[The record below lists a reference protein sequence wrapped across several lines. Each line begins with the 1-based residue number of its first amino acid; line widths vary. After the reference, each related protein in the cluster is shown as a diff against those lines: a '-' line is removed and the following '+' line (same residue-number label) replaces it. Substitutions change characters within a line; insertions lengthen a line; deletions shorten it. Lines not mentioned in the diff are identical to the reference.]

1 MENLLKQTFLNHT
14 QKVTDKWTLYVN
26 EWDRIF
32 HPYRDAPINLFE
44 IGIQNGGSLEIW
56 AKYFTNANKI
66 VGCDIDEKCRELSFA
81 DPRIELFVGDANT
94 DEIQKKVLE
103 TAPKFSI
110 VIDDGSHKSSDV
122 IRSFSRYFPYLEDN
136 GVYVVEDLH
145 ASYWQD
151 FEGGLFDPNSSMS
164 FFKHL
169 ADIVNHEHWRNN
181 QSREGYLSTFADN
194 LQISFS
200 ENDLYRIHSIEFLNS
215 MCVLKKRRPEENILG
230 KRLVIGTEEL
240 VTQGLEKL
248 EGTSIQDFTVAIKDD
263 SDLDVFELVKRL
275 GSANHSIGKLTLS
288 LGEKEQTIADLG
300 KDLTERE
307 QSLEKL
313 TADLTVR
320 EQTVEKLT
328 ADLTEREQSLEKL
341 TADLTV
347 REQTVEKLTAD
358 LTERELIVE
367 KVNSDLGERE
377 KTVQKLSAELVE
389 MNRTLQSQTIEL
401 TRRASTVE
409 NLTGELARKDQVI
422 QSMTTDLAERD
433 EALQSLQDA
442 LTESQNEVVLYAQ
455 SSSWKL
461 TRPLRRISK
470 FLKGNKRDQ
479 ETKIS

>member
-181 QSREGYLSTFADN
+181 QSREGYLSTFADS

-328 ADLTEREQSLEKL
+328 ADLTERE
-341 TADLTV
+341 
-347 REQTVEKLTAD
+347 
-358 LTERELIVE
+358 LIVE

-389 MNRTLQSQTIEL
+389 MNQTFQSQTIEL
-401 TRRASTVE
+401 ASRANTVE
-409 NLTGELARKDQVI
+409 KLTGELAEKDQVI
-422 QSMTTDLAERD
+422 QSMTNDLRERD
-433 EALQSLQDA
+433 QALQSLQDA
-442 LTESQNEVVLYAQ
+442 LTESQNEVVLYVQ

-461 TRPLRRISK
+461 TRPLRRINK

-479 ETKIS
+479 VSKIS

>member
-14 QKVTDKWTLYVN
+14 QKVSDKWTLYIN

-32 HPYRDAPINLFE
+32 YPYRDDPINLFE

-66 VGCDIDEKCRELSFA
+66 IGCDIDEKCRELSFA
-81 DPRIELFVGDANT
+81 DPRIELLVGDANT
-94 DEIQKKVLE
+94 DEIQEKVLE
-103 TAPKFSI
+103 KAPKYDLI
-110 VIDDGSHKSSDV
+110 IDDGSHKSSDV

-151 FEGGLFDPNSSMS
+151 FEGGLFDPTSSIS
-164 FFKHL
+164 FFKRL
-169 ADIVNHEHWRNN
+169 ADIVNAEHWRNN
-181 QSREGYLSTFADN
+181 QSREGYLSKFIDN

-215 MCVLKKRRPEENILG
+215 VCIIKKRRPDENVLG
-230 KRLVIGTEEL
+230 KRIVVGTEEL
-240 VTQGLEKL
+240 VTEGLEKL
-248 EGTSIQDFTVAIKDD
+248 DGTSSHDFTVAIKDD
-263 SDLDVFELVKRL
+263 SDLDIFELIKRL
-275 GSANHSIGKLTLS
+275 ESANQSIGKLTLN

-300 KDLTERE
+300 KDLTVRE
-307 QSLEKL
+307 HSLEKL
-313 TADLTVR
+313 TADLAER

-328 ADLTEREQSLEKL
+328 ADLAEREQAMGKL
-341 TADLTV
+341 TADL
-347 REQTVEKLTAD
+347 A
-358 LTERELIVE
+358 EREE
-367 KVNSDLGERE
+367 
-377 KTVQKLSAELVE
+377 TVQKLSAELVE
-389 MNRTLQSQTIEL
+389 MNQTFQSQTIEL
-401 TRRASTVE
+401 ASRANTVE
-409 NLTGELARKDQVI
+409 KLTGELAEKDQVI